1 MKKLLLLA
9 ALCVWPTMAITIHAA
24 DTSILPDK
32 PEPVS
37 KVRTADKDFW
47 IETGVVA
54 ASWTADA
61 ITTHGMIEASPRNH
75 EVGYLFTGSRSTP
88 EIMGA
93 WAAVDV
99 GSVALAY
106 EWKNH
111 VHNRFLHPLWR
122 LPLIYR
128 MDGHLAGTV
137 QNVNLIGRSQPAAV
151 PTRLPGGPIT
161 SGLRF

>member
-1 MKKLLLLA
+1 MKRFSYVIAIMLLSVPCFA
-9 ALCVWPTMAITIHAA
+9 R

-32 PEPVS
+32 PEPAA
-37 KVRTADKDFW
+37 KVRTTEGKEFW

-111 VHNRFLHPLWR
+111 VHNRYLHPLWR

-128 MDGHLAGTV
+128 VDGHLAGTV
-137 QNVNLIGRSQPAAV
+137 QNVNLIGRSQPAAA